1 MADGGCADGRWPHH
15 TRLLPS
21 AIRHQ
26 RSRRRAPAPPS
37 RAAHNARV
45 IEYRDVT
52 VIRGG
57 NAILDRVS
65 LRIDRGE
72 RVAFLGRSGA
82 GKTTALKV
90 INGLLAP
97 SSGEIIVDGA
107 PMSNHELPRLR
118 RRIGY
123 VMQQPALFPHRTVFD
138 NVATVPR
145 LLDWPDE
152 KTRAEAER
160 LLAQLELPLATFGAR
175 FPRMLSG
182 GQQQRVAIARALIAA
197 PEIVL
202 CDEPFSALDPIIR
215 AEMQSLFDGV
225 VRATTLVFVT
235 HDVREALRIAGRV
248 IVFDAGRVVADTPAG
263 AFMNHPHPLVRRF
276 VEA

>member
-1 MADGGCADGRWPHH
+1 M
-15 TRLLPS
+15 
-21 AIRHQ
+21 
-26 RSRRRAPAPPS
+26 
-37 RAAHNARV
+37 
-45 IEYRDVT
+45 IEYRDVS
-52 VIRGG
+52 VLRGG
-57 NAILDRVS
+57 TAILDRIT
-65 LRIDRGE
+65 LNIDKGE

-90 INGLLAP
+90 INGLIAP
-97 SSGEIIVDGA
+97 SSGDVIVDDRSTSQHA
-107 PMSNHELPRLR
+107 LPLLR

-123 VMQQPALFPHRTVFD
+123 VMQQPALFPHRNVLD

-145 LLDWPDE
+145 LLQWAE
-152 KTRAEAER
+152 ERIRAESER
-160 LLAQLELPLATFGAR
+160 LLEQLELPVSAFGAR

-215 AEMQSLFDGV
+215 GEMQTLFVGA
-225 VRATTLVFVT
+225 VRASGAPEARTTPTTLVFVT
-235 HDVREALRIAGRV
+235 HDVREALRIAERV
-248 IVFDAGRVVADTPAG
+248 IVFDEGRLVVDTPAD
-263 AFMNHPHPLVRRF
+263 AFMSHEHPLVRRF